1 LSDFQNTTHRAANL
15 LAQINVTQS
24 RQGERASKRE
34 REPERLCLLSHMAE
48 RFIQREPVHIRHN
61 NHCGRNGI
69 IYLFVY
75 ALRLFALFTAAEYI
89 HFNLAG
95 GEMPLMLCFPPLW
108 KCKCQR
114 MVECARQF
122 QHFER
127 GTVCIKVN
135 SLASRQ
141 NN

>member
-1 LSDFQNTTHRAANL
+1 
-15 LAQINVTQS
+15 
-24 RQGERASKRE
+24 
-34 REPERLCLLSHMAE
+34 MAE
-48 RFIQREPVHIRHN
+48 RFIQREACAHTTQQPLWSEWD
-61 NHCGRNGI
+61 
-69 IYLFVY
+69 YLFVCLY

-122 QHFER
+122 QYSER
-127 GTVCIKVN
+127 GTIDMVLIHFSKK
-135 SLASRQ
+135 
-141 NN
+141 